1 MGRPKKPIQRRS
13 VGVYCV
19 QLHLGGRRVMRS
31 LQTRDIEVAHLR
43 AGQAMAEL
51 EAAHKA
57 KQQGVTRWREARE
70 FVNLLELA
78 DAVDIQTAAENYT
91 GKWEQDKVTGD
102 YFDPNTQALAQAL
115 INRQVPV
122 VWNDLIREV
131 ERIRKRKNLSPF
143 SASWHRNVGIAIKQ
157 CPFELAEAT
166 PEAIRE
172 WIDQMQDSGL
182 SGLTINS
189 KCSLLSGLVSKCMK
203 SGLLREMAMNPFDA
217 ADYSS
222 GEADHIYTAIE
233 KDYRD
238 LSALLPQLLD
248 RQLIPVLIQ
257 VHCGMRISEVRNRK
271 REDFDLELG
280 TMQIALGTAKNKASV
295 RTIPLPSNVVELL
308 KQFSFEEGW
317 GTASQINLRLK
328 SLNPDL
334 TTHSFRHGITD
345 LGRSNQVDPAHIEAL
360 LGHRL
365 SISQMSNVY
374 GQGYDPK
381 VLRRALTPVWNQIN
395 SWLFD

>member
-1 MGRPKKPIQRRS
+1 
-13 VGVYCV
+13 
-19 QLHLGGRRVMRS
+19 MRS
-31 LQTRDIEVAHLR
+31 LETKDIEVAYRR

-57 KQQGVTRWREARE
+57 KQQGATRWREASE
-70 FVNLLELA
+70 FASLLEFS
-78 DAVDIQTAAENYT
+78 DVVDIHTAAEEYT
-91 GKWEQDKVTGD
+91 GKPYQDEVTGD

-115 INRQVPV
+115 FQRQVPV
-122 VWNDLIREV
+122 IWNDLIREV
-131 ERIRKRKNLSPF
+131 ERIRKRKNLSPL

-182 SGLTINS
+182 TGQTINS

-203 SGLLREMAMNPFDA
+203 SGLLRGLPMNPFDG
-217 ADYSS
+217 ADYSA
-222 GEADHIYTAIE
+222 GEANHIYTAIE
-233 KDYRD
+233 QDYKD
-238 LSALLPQLLD
+238 LSLLLPKLLD

-257 VHCGMRISEVRNRK
+257 VYCGTRISEVRNRK
-271 REDFDLELG
+271 REDFNLEFG
-280 TMQIALGTAKNKASV
+280 TMQVAVGTAKNKASV
-295 RTIPLPSNVVELL
+295 RTIPLPPKVVELL
-308 KQFSFEEGW
+308 KEFPFENGW
-317 GTASQINLRLK
+317 GTASQINIRLK
-328 SLNPDL
+328 SLNPEL

-374 GQGYDPK
+374 GQGYDPEA
-381 VLRRALTPVWNQIN
+381 LRRALTSVWKQID
-395 SWLFD
+395 SWLHD